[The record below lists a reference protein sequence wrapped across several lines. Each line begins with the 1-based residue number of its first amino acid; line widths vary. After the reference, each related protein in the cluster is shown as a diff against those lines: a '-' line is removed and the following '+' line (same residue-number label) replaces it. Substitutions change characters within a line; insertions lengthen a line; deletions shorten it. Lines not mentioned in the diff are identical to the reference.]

1 MNVLVTGAYGR
12 CGTAIID
19 HLEDDSDYEFTFLNR
34 SDRPADHPY
43 GGFETH
49 VADVAD
55 YEAIRPAFDG
65 QDTVVHLAAF
75 PYIDGTW
82 QDVFEPNVVGM
93 YNVLEAARD
102 AEVETFVFGSTN
114 HVTGLYE
121 DDHTPALYQPECD
134 FSLAP
139 TDPVRPDSYYAA
151 TKSFGED
158 LGRYYAET
166 AGSPEQ
172 FYALRIGTVRPQ
184 DYDHPY
190 GPAEEEV
197 EAGEIE
203 RGSDEYQRIVAR
215 TKATWQSRRDFAH
228 QIECCLDDDDVT
240 FGVYYGVSDND
251 RRWFSIRNARDE
263 IGYTPQDNA
272 EEWDEPPT
280 RDQ

>member
-19 HLEDDSDYEFTFLNR
+19 HLEGDSDYEFTFLNR

-65 QDTVVHLAAF
+65 QDAVVHLAAY
-75 PYIDGTW
+75 PYIEGTW

-114 HVTGLYE
+114 HVMGLYE
-121 DDHTPALYQPECD
+121 GDHAPELYQPGSE
-134 FSLAP
+134 FRLKP
-139 TDPVRPDSYYAA
+139 TDPVRPDSYYAT

-166 AGSPEQ
+166 SGCPEQ
-172 FYALRIGTVRPQ
+172 FYALRIGTIRGQ
-184 DYDHPY
+184 EYDHPY

-197 EAGEIE
+197 DAGEIQ
-203 RGSDEYQRIVAR
+203 RDSDEYQRLVAR
-215 TKATWQSRRDFAH
+215 TKATWQSQRDFAH
-228 QIECCLDDDDVT
+228 QVDCCLNDDDVT
-240 FGVYYGVSDND
+240 FGIYYGVSDND
-251 RRWFSIRNARDE
+251 RRWFSIQNARDE
-263 IGYTPQDNA
+263 IGYAPRDNA
-272 EEWDEPPT
+272 EEWDEPPAG
-280 RDQ
+280 DQ